1 MPISKKEKHMIQDS
15 IGNTNI
21 ELMQL
26 TLRVEN
32 LEFVFHEF
40 FKFFKSQSP
49 KKRGRPLGSKNKK

>member
-1 MPISKKEKHMIQDS
+1 MSISKKEKHMIQDS

-32 LEFVFHEF
+32 L
-40 FKFFKSQSP
+40 
-49 KKRGRPLGSKNKK
+49 

>member
-1 MPISKKEKHMIQDS
+1 MIQDS

-32 LEFVFHEF
+32 LEFLFHEF
-40 FKFFKSQSP
+40 FKSQSL